1 MKKVM
6 IMGVGAQGS
15 TIAKRLDEEENVSRI
30 ICADYD
36 LKAAEELGKTLDKAT
51 AVQVNA
57 HDVKDIVKAADNA
70 DIIVNGCPIQFNLNV
85 MEAALELG
93 ACYQDLCMTY
103 IDGKTSEEATRFIFD
118 EQGNKFKDRGILAL
132 TNTGSAPGLVNV
144 IVRETTEMVD
154 SCDSIEMN
162 VYEGVWSK
170 KFIPF
175 WWSPEVA
182 FEDMAETPT
191 RFVNGKFVQTAP
203 FANPVMMTFKGID
216 KPIRMVDHAHEEPIT
231 LGINADRYLKGAK
244 NILFRY
250 GGPHVELSQALYNM
264 GFLSYE
270 EKEHKGMKYIPFD
283 LTIENSPPAP
293 KYREEIQD
301 IIDGGLVSDEGAF
314 QVVVEGIKDGK
325 PIRITSYVNAPGLIE
340 AFDKSGLTHESYL
353 TGQCAFIFTKM
364 LVNDVIQQKGA
375 IAPEVLD
382 DDARKYFFKEAQK
395 LGITVDRFIEEG

>member
-6 IMGVGAQGS
+6 IIGAGAQGS
-15 TIAKRLDEEENVSRI
+15 TIAKRLNEEENVSQI

-36 LKAAEELGKTLDKAT
+36 LKAAVELGKTLEKAT

-57 HDVKDIVKAADNA
+57 NDVKDIINAADNA
-70 DIIVNGCPIQFNLNV
+70 GIIVNGLPIQFNLNV
-85 MEAALELG
+85 MEAALEIG

-103 IDGKTSEEATRFIFD
+103 IEGKTSPEATRFIFN
-118 EQGNKFKDRGILAL
+118 EQGKKFKEKGILAL

-144 IVRETTEMVD
+144 IVRETTEMLD
-154 SCDSIEMN
+154 SCDRIEMN

-191 RFVNGKFVQTAP
+191 RFENGEFVRTMP

-231 LGINADRYLKGAK
+231 LGINADSCLKGAR

-264 GFLSYE
+264 GFLSSE
-270 EKEHKGMKYIPFD
+270 EKEHNGMKYIPFD
-283 LTIENSPPAP
+283 LTIANAPPAP
-293 KYREEIQD
+293 KYQEEIKE
-301 IIDGGLVSDEGAF
+301 IIDGGLVSEEGAF
-314 QVVVEGIKDGK
+314 QVLVEGKKDGK
-325 PIRITSYVNAPGLIE
+325 PVRITSYANAPGLIE
-340 AFDKSGLTHESYL
+340 AFEKSGLTHESYL
-353 TGQCAFIFTKM
+353 TGQCAFIFAKM

-375 IAPEVLD
+375 IAPEVLN
-382 DDARKYFFKEAQK
+382 ATERKYFFKEAQK
-395 LGITVDRFIEEG
+395 FDITIDQIIE

>member
-1 MKKVM
+1 
-6 IMGVGAQGS
+6 MGVGAQGS
-15 TIAKRLDEEENVSRI
+15 TIAKRLNEEDNVSQI

-36 LKAAEELGKTLDKAT
+36 LKAAVELGKTLEKAM

-57 HDVKDIVKAADNA
+57 NDVKDIIKAADNA
-70 DIIVNGCPIQFNLNV
+70 DIIVNGLPIQFNLNV

-103 IDGKTSEEATRFIFD
+103 IEGKTSQQATRFIFN
-118 EQGNKFKDRGILAL
+118 EQDNKFKEKGILAL

-144 IVRETTEMVD
+144 IVREATERLD
-154 SCDSIEMN
+154 SCDRIEMN

-191 RFVNGKFVQTAP
+191 RFENGEFIKTAP
-203 FANPVMMTFKGID
+203 FANPVMMNFKGID
-216 KPIRMVDHAHEEPIT
+216 KPVRMVDHAHEEPIT
-231 LGINADRYLKGAK
+231 LGINADSCLKGVK

-264 GFLSYE
+264 GFLSSE
-270 EKEHKGMKYIPFD
+270 EKEHNGMKYVPFE
-283 LTIENSPPAP
+283 LTIANTPPAP
-293 KYREEIQD
+293 KYQEEIKE
-301 IIDGGLVSDEGAF
+301 IIDGGLVSEAGAF
-314 QVVVEGIKDGK
+314 QVLVEGKKDGK
-325 PIRITSYVNAPGLIE
+325 PVRITNYANSPGLIE
-340 AFDKSGLTHESYL
+340 AFERSGLSHESYL

-375 IAPEVLD
+375 IAPEVLN
-382 DDARKYFFKEAQK
+382 AAERKYFFKEAK
-395 LGITVDRFIEEG
+395 KFDITIDQIIE

>member
-6 IMGVGAQGS
+6 IIGVGAQGS
-15 TIAKRLDEEENVSRI
+15 TIAKRLDEEENVSQI

-36 LKAAEELGKTLDKAT
+36 LKAANELEKTLGKAS

-57 HDVKDIVKAADNA
+57 NDVKDIINAADNA
-70 DIIVNGCPIQFNLNV
+70 DIIVNGLPIQFNLNV
-85 MEAALELG
+85 MEAALEIG

-103 IDGKTSEEATRFIFD
+103 LEGQTSQEATRFIFKAQD
-118 EQGNKFKDRGILAL
+118 KKFKEKGVLAM

-144 IVRETTEMVD
+144 IVRETTEMTD
-154 SCDSIEMN
+154 SCDRIEMN

-170 KFIPF
+170 IFIPF

-191 RFVNGKFVQTAP
+191 RFENGKFVKTEP

-231 LGINADRYLKGAK
+231 MGINADSYLKGAK

-264 GFLSYE
+264 GFLSSE
-270 EKEHKGMKYIPFD
+270 EQEHKGMKYIPFD
-283 LTIENSPPAP
+283 LIIANAPPAP
-293 KYREEIQD
+293 KYQDEIKK
-301 IIDGGLVSDEGAF
+301 IIDGGLISEEGAF
-314 QVVVEGIKDGK
+314 QVLVE
-325 PIRITSYVNAPGLIE
+325 
-340 AFDKSGLTHESYL
+340 
-353 TGQCAFIFTKM
+353 
-364 LVNDVIQQKGA
+364 
-375 IAPEVLD
+375 
-382 DDARKYFFKEAQK
+382 
-395 LGITVDRFIEEG
+395 

>member
-15 TIAKRLDEEENVSRI
+15 TIAKRLNEEENVSHI

-36 LKAAEELGKTLDKAT
+36 LKAANELGKTLEKAT

-57 HDVKDIVKAADNA
+57 NDVNDIVNAAGNA
-70 DIIVNGCPIQFNLNV
+70 DIIVNGLPIQFNMKV
-85 MEAALELG
+85 MAAALEVG

-103 IDGKTSEEATRFIFD
+103 LDGMTSEAASRFVFT
-118 EQGNKFKDRGILAL
+118 EHGKKFKEKGVLAL

-144 IVRETTEMVD
+144 VVRETTEMMD
-154 SCDSIEMN
+154 ACDSIEMN

-170 KFIPF
+170 TFIPF

-182 FEDMAETPT
+182 FEDMGENPT
-191 RFVNGKFVQTAP
+191 RYENGKFVNTEP
-203 FANPVMMTFKGID
+203 FDNPIMIKFKGID
-216 KPIRMVDHAHEEPIT
+216 KEIRMVDHNHEEPIT
-231 LGINADRYLKGAK
+231 LGINADAYLKSAK

-264 GFLSYE
+264 GYLSKE
-270 EKEHKGMKYIPFD
+270 EKEFNGMKYVPFD
-283 LTIENSPPAP
+283 LTIANTPPAP
-293 KYREEIQD
+293 KYHDEIKE
-301 IIDGGLVSDEGAF
+301 IIDNGLISEEGAF
-314 QVVVEGIKDGK
+314 QVVVDGKKDGN

-340 AFDKSGLTHESYL
+340 AFEKSGLTHESYL

-364 LVNDVIQQKGA
+364 MVNDIIQQKGA
-375 IAPEVLD
+375 IAPEVLNT
-382 DDARKYFFKEAQK
+382 AERKYFFNEAQK
-395 LGITVDRFIEEG
+395 LDITLDRIIE